1 MERVDRARTEGDTA
15 GFLKLVHKKDGS
27 LLGVTIVA
35 ARAGEMIHE
44 WIVALER
51 GLKVGGLSSIIHV
64 YPTYSTASMQAAA
77 DIRVSQLLAGTSGR
91 LTRSLVRLM
100 R

>member
-1 MERVDRARTEGDTA
+1 M
-15 GFLKLVHKKDGS
+15 
-27 LLGVTIVA
+27 LGITIVA

-44 WIVALER
+44 WLVAMEH
-51 GLKVGGLSSIIHV
+51 GLKVSDLAQVIHV

-77 DIRVSQLLAGTSGR
+77 DIRVAQLLGGTSGR
-91 LTRSLVRLM
+91 IVRGVARLM

>member
-1 MERVDRARTEGDTA
+1 
-15 GFLKLVHKKDGS
+15 LVHKQDGT

-35 ARAGEMIHE
+35 AVAGEMIHE

-51 GLKVGGLSSIIHV
+51 GLKVGDLANIIHV
-64 YPTYSTASMQAAA
+64 YPTYSTASMQVAA
-77 DIRVSQLLAGTSGR
+77 DIRVTELLSGTSGR
-91 LTRSLVRLM
+91 IVRGLFRLM